1 MTTTAKPLIG
11 ATSTP
16 PSWDAIGWQT
26 VQKVVLRLQTR
37 IAKAAREGR
46 WGKVKA
52 LQWLLTHS
60 SLANLLAVRRVVR
73 NSGRNTAGVDGV
85 R

>member
-26 VQKVVLRLQTR
+26 VQKAVLQLQTR
-37 IAKAAREGR
+37 IAKATREGR

-60 SLANLLAVRRVVR
+60 SSANLLAVRRVVR